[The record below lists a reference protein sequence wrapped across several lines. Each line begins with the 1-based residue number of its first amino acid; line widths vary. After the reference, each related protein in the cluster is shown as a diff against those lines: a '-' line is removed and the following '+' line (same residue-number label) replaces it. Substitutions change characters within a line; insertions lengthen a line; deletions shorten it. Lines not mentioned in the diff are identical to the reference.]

1 MANVP
6 LPTTDDV
13 RRMLAMMY
21 DDLEVAEG
29 EAVSEEGEKCVVA
42 IYLSDD
48 DQPIAAALSDYRFAA
63 FTGAALTRIPP
74 GGAEDAADEKDLG
87 ESIREN
93 VQEVFNICSRLL
105 MTADSPHLRLG
116 NMYEGVDDIPDGEK
130 AVFAATSRASFTVDV
145 PNYGD
150 GKVTFIG
157 L

>member
-1 MANVP
+1 MASVP
-6 LPTTDDV
+6 LPTADDM

-21 DDLEVAEG
+21 DDLECG
-29 EAVSEEGEKCVVA
+29 DGTAVSEDGDKCVVA

-48 DQPIAAALSDYRFAA
+48 DQPIAAALCDYKFAA

-87 ESIREN
+87 ESILEN

-116 NMYEGVDDIPDGEK
+116 KVYEGVDTVPEAEAALFASSERVHLK
-130 AVFAATSRASFTVDV
+130 ADV
-145 PNYGD
+145 PNYGE
-150 GKVTFIG
+150 GNVTFIAT
-157 L
+157 